1 MMESEFLDYARQLA
15 CRRMAGEIVL
25 SSNIGVS
32 LRKWRENFNLTQT
45 SVARKMGVSA
55 SVVSDYET
63 GRRKYPGVQFLRK
76 FIDALTEL
84 DVGNGGEKILE
95 LARIEPVPSGVILSI
110 EEFSMPAKASDIV
123 TAVNGEVVA
132 CGDLLD
138 RYIFGYTVVDSV
150 KAILYFKG
158 NEMIQLYG
166 STNERAIVFTNVEH
180 GRSPLVAVRM
190 YPFKPRMIVMH
201 GPTAID
207 PVAVEIAKAERVLT
221 VISRSP
227 TVKDLVQSL
236 KDVELMSKLSNDRRA
251 QANSNQP
258 VQTM

>member
-1 MMESEFLDYARQLA
+1 
-15 CRRMAGEIVL
+15 MAGEIVL

-45 SVARKMGVSA
+45 SVARRMGVSA

-63 GRRKYPGVQFLRK
+63 GRRRFPGVQFLRK
-76 FIDALTEL
+76 FIDALTAL
-84 DVGNGGEKILE
+84 DIQNGGEKILE

-132 CGDLLD
+132 CGEMLD
-138 RYIFGYTVVDSV
+138 RYVFGYTVVDSL

-166 STNERAIVFTNVEH
+166 ATNERAIVFTNVEH
-180 GRSPLVAVRM
+180 GRSPLVAIRM
-190 YPFKPRMIVMH
+190 YPFKPRMVIMH
-201 GPTAID
+201 GPTYID
-207 PVAVEIAKAERVLT
+207 PVAVELAKAERILT
-221 VISRSP
+221 VISKSP

-236 KDVELMSKLSNDRRA
+236 KDVELIAKLSDEKPA
-251 QANSNQP
+251 QPSP
-258 VQTM
+258 

>member
-1 MMESEFLDYARQLA
+1 
-15 CRRMAGEIVL
+15 MAGEIVL

-84 DVGNGGEKILE
+84 DVQNGGEKILE

-123 TAVNGEVVA
+123 AAVNGEVVA

-251 QANSNQP
+251 QANSDQP
-258 VQTM
+258 VQTV

>member
-1 MMESEFLDYARQLA
+1 MEADFMDYARQLA

-32 LRKWRENFNLTQT
+32 LRKWRENFTLTQT

-84 DVGNGGEKILE
+84 DVQNGGEKILE

-110 EEFSMPAKASDIV
+110 EEFSMPSKASDIV

-132 CGDLLD
+132 CEEMLD
-138 RYIFGYTVVDSV
+138 RYIFGYTVVDSL

-158 NEMIQLYG
+158 NEMIHLYG
-166 STNERAIVFTNVEH
+166 ATNERAIVFTNVEH

-201 GPTAID
+201 GPMHID
-207 PVAVEIAKAERVLT
+207 PIAVEIAKAERVLT

-227 TVKDLVQSL
+227 SVKDLVQAL
-236 KDVELMSKLSNDRRA
+236 KDVELISKLANEKPA
-251 QANSNQP
+251 QDNTTTQ
-258 VQTM
+258 

>member
-1 MMESEFLDYARQLA
+1 METDFLDYARQLA

-45 SVARKMGVSA
+45 SVARRMGVSA

-63 GRRKYPGVQFLRK
+63 GRRRFPGVQFLRK
-76 FIDALTEL
+76 FIDALTAL
-84 DVGNGGEKILE
+84 DIQSGGEKILE

-132 CGDLLD
+132 CGEMID
-138 RYIFGYTVVDSV
+138 RYVFGYTVVDSL

-166 STNERAIVFTNVEH
+166 ATNERAIVFTNVEH
-180 GRSPLVAVRM
+180 GRSPLVAIRM
-190 YPFKPRMIVMH
+190 YPFKPRMIIMH
-201 GPTAID
+201 GPTHID
-207 PVAVEIAKAERVLT
+207 PIAVELAKVERILT
-221 VISRSP
+221 VISKSP

-236 KDVELMSKLSNDRRA
+236 KDVELIAKLSDEKPA
-251 QANSNQP
+251 QPSP
-258 VQTM
+258 